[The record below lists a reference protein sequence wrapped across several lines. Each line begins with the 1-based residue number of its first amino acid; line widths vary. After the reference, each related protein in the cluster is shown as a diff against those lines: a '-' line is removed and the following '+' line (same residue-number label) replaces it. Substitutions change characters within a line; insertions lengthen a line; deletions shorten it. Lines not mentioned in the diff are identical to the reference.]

1 MVMET
6 RMLRIGMYV
15 FKAHRLAIVG
25 VNPAFDTQVKIKD
38 FREFRLTRIGGM
50 NGP

>member
-1 MVMET
+1 MES
-6 RMLRIGMYV
+6 RMLRTVMYL
-15 FKAHRLAIVG
+15 FRPHRLAIVG
-25 VNPAFDTQVKIKD
+25 VNPSFDTQIKIKD